1 MDNVGIVVNDLDL
14 VIDFFVEIGLELE
27 GRGTFEGPWMDRTID
42 LEGARCD
49 IAMLRPPDGRGG
61 VELSRFRSPP
71 LVSTEPA
78 NAPVN
83 SLGYLRVMFEVD
95 DVPDVVARLETR
107 GLAGLVGDIVNYED
121 VYLLCYV
128 RGPEGI
134 LVGLAQSLSAG
145 SSAAVSATG
154 VPTE

>member
-1 MDNVGIVVNDLDL
+1 MAVKRMDNVGIVVNDLDAA
-14 VIDFFVEIGLELE
+14 IDFFVEIGLELE

-42 LEGARCD
+42 LEGAKCD
-49 IAMLRPPDGRGG
+49 IAMLRPPDGHGG

-83 SLGYLRVMFEVD
+83 TLGYLRVMFDVD
-95 DVPDVVARLETR
+95 DVRDVVNRLEER
-107 GLAGLVGDIVNYED
+107 HIANLVGEIVNYEG
-121 VYLLCYV
+121 VYLICYV

-134 LVGLAQSLSAG
+134 MVGLAQSLREAG
-145 SSAAVSATG
+145 
-154 VPTE
+154 

>member
-1 MDNVGIVVNDLDL
+1 MAVKRMDNVGIVVNDLDAA
-14 VIDFFVEIGLELE
+14 IDFFVEIGLELE

-42 LEGARCD
+42 VEGAKCD
-49 IAMLRPPDGRGG
+49 IAMLRPPDGHGG

-83 SLGYLRVMFEVD
+83 TLGYLRVMFDVD
-95 DVPDVVARLETR
+95 DVRDVVNRLEER
-107 GLAGLVGDIVNYED
+107 HIANLVGEIVNYEG
-121 VYLLCYV
+121 VYLICYV

-134 LVGLAQSLSAG
+134 MVGLAQSLREAG
-145 SSAAVSATG
+145 
-154 VPTE
+154 

>member
-1 MDNVGIVVNDLDL
+1 MAVKRMDNVGIVVNDLDAA
-14 VIDFFVEIGLELE
+14 IDFFVEIGLELE

-42 LEGARCD
+42 VEGAKCD
-49 IAMLRPPDGRGG
+49 IAMLRPPDGHGG

-83 SLGYLRVMFEVD
+83 TLGYLRVMFDVD
-95 DVPDVVARLETR
+95 DVRDVVNRLEER
-107 GLAGLVGDIVNYED
+107 HIASLVGEIVNYEG
-121 VYLLCYV
+121 VYLICYV

-134 LVGLAQSLSAG
+134 MVGLAQSLREAG
-145 SSAAVSATG
+145 
-154 VPTE
+154 